1 MKNTTKSTQLFRLK
15 AAVVAVA
22 MCFVSSV
29 ASANPTG
36 VTVVNG
42 SASMVTQGNTLSI
55 TNTPGTILNWQQ
67 FNINQGQTTQFIQQS
82 AQSTVLNRVT
92 GNNPSQIL
100 GTLRSNGQVFLIN
113 PFGIMFGVGS
123 VVDVNGLIAS
133 TLNISNA
140 DFLLNRL
147 NFSGSNST
155 SVMNQG
161 TITTPL
167 GGRVYLIGNNVS
179 NQGVITTPQGQV
191 VLAAGNQVSLVDS
204 INPHIS
210 VTVNAPAG
218 GEVVN
223 LGTIT
228 AQGGSIDIYAP
239 LIQQQ
244 GVIRADSASIDA
256 QGNIVLSATQAV
268 NLTNNSVTS
277 ANGVMGGSVTVQSGL
292 TGSTTIAGHIS
303 ATGTAQGG
311 NVHILGKQ
319 VSLIPSASVD
329 VSGSTGGGTV
339 LVGGDFQGKNAA
351 VQNAFSTS
359 VAQGAVIKADALVN
373 GHGGKS
379 VVWANDTT
387 TFAGRISARG
397 GAQGGNGGNVE
408 VSGKRIL
415 AFTGSV
421 NTLAPKGTAG
431 SLLLDPTSL
440 CITDVA
446 VGWAGC
452 PSVLSPFTIAT
463 NALTNGIWTILTSA
477 TSYGVG
483 DLIVVDPLLLTP
495 ATGTTNL
502 GKTLILE
509 ANGGNVLTLT
519 PAEAL
524 ILKQGSA
531 AKTATA
537 ALGGLMFTYGANL
550 ILRATGSAALGTGSV
565 HVNNSILTDG
575 GSFTIDAQGVASI
588 SGGGAFVLPGATIPN
603 LAGIYTF
610 GGAVNV
616 TATDFVL
623 GWDQRT
629 GMTLATPVSI
639 NTMSGAVTT
648 GQVLGGAVNIG
659 TPMAGTPV
667 MNSILLETGS
677 AIYTGSGG
685 INLSGTRFVNPN
697 GTTSGAFI
705 NSTGHAGFNFD
716 QIDTSRLSVHVDS
729 LMFTPFSANKN
740 VYLGLIGSDPRCAID
755 LCLFS
760 NNLAAGNHYLWA
772 GNGLGVASLGNMTVA
787 GNVNLDGGNNLYVFA
802 AANDITLNGVLSV
815 TQPGVTLLD
824 PVTGLPLPFSVTNLA
839 LIAGNRIL
847 NNVGAGA
854 LSVPAGHSW
863 SLFAKDQT
871 TSSLNGLSA
880 TSVVNMA
887 QNPSVFSFASV
898 LPRLTTVG
906 DPIYLLATTAGNREV
921 FWGSSTPTPTPTPT
935 ATPTPVIKAQTT
947 ELVDCSI
954 NPTICGSN
962 VTNNAI
968 NTTNT
973 KSTSTAI
980 VKPAAAV
987 GVVSYSPSLGV
998 QENTVWGA
1006 YADIRHSRQE
1016 ARQADEDL
1024 ERTAMRL
1031 SDANNAEERKTL
1043 IHEVDTR
1050 SAWTR
1055 VKRAESR
1062 LQETAMELQAAET
1075 ELKQAESPEARMR
1088 AEIRQTVAASR
1099 RAAADVK
1106 MAEAEVM
1113 QAEIAGRNAK
1123 TPEER
1128 ALAEVKKGEAEIRK
1142 VQFEIIKAEVE
1153 VEKANIEV
1161 RQAEE
1166 EVARNPTPQA
1176 KANVEIKRAEAEAS
1190 KADVAIKRADV
1201 EVKTAQNP
1209 VVRANAVL
1217 KVSVAEAR
1225 KAEAD
1230 AQKANV
1236 EAKQADEDAKAVH
1249 SPAVKRLA
1257 EIKNA
1262 EAEVKQAYA
1271 EVKKA
1276 EIDVNTAK
1284 DPVERA
1290 NAEEKVARAEVK
1302 KADAEIKV
1310 AEGRAKVQDTEIAK
1324 AEVAVKKA
1332 TAEEKRA
1339 EVLVKTE
1346 KESGKKVEAEIK
1358 LAEAQMKTV
1367 EAEAK
1372 QATEEVKEA
1381 QKSVKSA
1388 HSADDKYVALKKVE
1402 ASEARVV
1409 AKESEHLAKAAEI
1422 AVKRVEAE
1430 IQQVESEVKEAR
1442 SPEQRAGATK
1452 RLSEKQEEL
1461 ASKRSDAEQKSH
1473 HAAVLSGEAN
1483 QKEDEHLAESARRD
1497 EKTLATFAGIDVTTM
1512 SPARIQELMSVRHA
1526 FLKGKLD
1533 SALQVLAANAKAADL
1548 QPCGA
1553 ANGDVCIQPFASFDK
1568 FVTEV
1573 VARVRLPFMTPT
1585 SSFLPEIERKIAVV
1599 IGNNA
1604 YQDPDIPSLNGA
1616 VRDAD
1621 AISKILKEKM
1631 GYDVRLIHNGTRA
1644 DIVRTLNQVADETGS
1659 KDSVV
1664 VYYAGHGYQMEDTG
1678 MGYWIPS
1685 DGSTSSPA
1693 NWISN
1698 ADINKMLSSIPAK
1711 QMLIVSDS
1719 CFSGS
1724 LTNEGKVSSELTSKE
1739 SPAEILGKRSVV
1751 VMSSGGEE
1759 PVMDEG
1765 RDGHSIF
1772 TWHLMDK
1779 LNKLGSY
1786 EHGAE
1791 VYDQIKAGVMQD
1803 GIPQIPQ
1810 YGASVSAGHNVG
1822 GEYLFEL
1829 RQY

>member
-1 MKNTTKSTQLFRLK
+1 MKNTIKSPQLFRLK

-155 SVMNQG
+155 SVVNQG

-218 GEVVN
+218 GQVVN
-223 LGTIT
+223 LGAIT

-244 GVIRADSASIDA
+244 GVIRADSASLDA

-268 NLTNNSVTS
+268 NLANNSVTS

-292 TGSTTIAGHIS
+292 TGSTTVAGQIS

-311 NVHILGKQ
+311 NVHILGKH
-319 VSLIPSASVD
+319 VSLTPSASVD

-339 LVGGDFQGKNAA
+339 LVGGDFQGKNVA

-373 GHGGKS
+373 GHGGRS

-415 AFTGSV
+415 AFTGLV

-452 PSVLSPFTIAT
+452 PSVLSPFTVAT

-524 ILKQGSA
+524 ILKKGSA
-531 AKTATA
+531 ATTATT

-575 GSFTIDAQGVASI
+575 GNFTIDAQGVASI
-588 SGGGAFVLPGATIPN
+588 SGGGAFILPGTTIPN
-603 LAGIYTF
+603 FAGIYTF
-610 GGAVNV
+610 GGAVNI
-616 TATDFVL
+616 TATEFVL

-667 MNSILLETGS
+667 MNSMLLETGS

-705 NSTGHAGFNFD
+705 NSTGQARFNFD
-716 QIDTSRLSVHVDS
+716 QIDTSKLSVHVDS
-729 LMFTPFSANKN
+729 LVFNPFTANKN
-740 VYLGLIGSDPRCAID
+740 VYLGLVGSDPRCAID

-760 NNLAAGNHYLWA
+760 NNLGIGNYYIWA
-772 GNGLGVASLGNMTVA
+772 GNGIAVTSLGNMTVA
-787 GNVNLDGGNNLYVFA
+787 GNVSLDGGNNRYAFA
-802 AANDITLNGVLSV
+802 AANDLILNGALSV

-824 PVTGLPLPFSVTNLA
+824 PITGLPLPFPTTNLA

-854 LSVPAGHSW
+854 LNVPTGHGW

-887 QNPSVFSFASV
+887 QDPNVFSLASI
-898 LPRLTTVG
+898 LQKLTTVG
-906 DPIYLLATTAGNREV
+906 DPISLWANAGGNQEV
-921 FWGSSTPTPTPTPT
+921 FWGRSTTTPIPVTPVIP
-935 ATPTPVIKAQTT
+935 APTPVTPAPAQTT

-962 VTNNAI
+962 VSNNVL
-968 NTTNT
+968 NPVNT
-973 KSTSTAI
+973 KTTSTAI

-987 GVVSYSPSLGV
+987 GIVSYSPSLGV
-998 QENTVWGA
+998 QENTVWVA

-1031 SDANNAEERKTL
+1031 SDVNNAEERKTL

-1062 LQETAMELQAAET
+1062 LRETGMELQAAET

-1099 RAAADVK
+1099 RADADVK

-1123 TPEER
+1123 TPEEK

-1166 EVARNPTPQA
+1166 EVARNPSPQA

-1190 KADVAIKRADV
+1190 KADVAIKQADV
-1201 EVKTAQNP
+1201 EVKTAQDP

-1236 EAKQADEDAKAVH
+1236 EAKQADEDAKTVH

-1257 EIKNA
+1257 EMKNA
-1262 EAEVKQAYA
+1262 EADVKQAYA

-1276 EIDVNTAK
+1276 EVDVNAAK

-1381 QKSVKSA
+1381 
-1388 HSADDKYVALKKVE
+1388 
-1402 ASEARVV
+1402 
-1409 AKESEHLAKAAEI
+1409 
-1422 AVKRVEAE
+1422 
-1430 IQQVESEVKEAR
+1430 
-1442 SPEQRAGATK
+1442 
-1452 RLSEKQEEL
+1452 
-1461 ASKRSDAEQKSH
+1461 
-1473 HAAVLSGEAN
+1473 
-1483 QKEDEHLAESARRD
+1483 
-1497 EKTLATFAGIDVTTM
+1497 
-1512 SPARIQELMSVRHA
+1512 
-1526 FLKGKLD
+1526 
-1533 SALQVLAANAKAADL
+1533 
-1548 QPCGA
+1548 
-1553 ANGDVCIQPFASFDK
+1553 
-1568 FVTEV
+1568 
-1573 VARVRLPFMTPT
+1573 
-1585 SSFLPEIERKIAVV
+1585 
-1599 IGNNA
+1599 
-1604 YQDPDIPSLNGA
+1604 
-1616 VRDAD
+1616 
-1621 AISKILKEKM
+1621 
-1631 GYDVRLIHNGTRA
+1631 
-1644 DIVRTLNQVADETGS
+1644 
-1659 KDSVV
+1659 
-1664 VYYAGHGYQMEDTG
+1664 
-1678 MGYWIPS
+1678 
-1685 DGSTSSPA
+1685 
-1693 NWISN
+1693 
-1698 ADINKMLSSIPAK
+1698 
-1711 QMLIVSDS
+1711 
-1719 CFSGS
+1719 
-1724 LTNEGKVSSELTSKE
+1724 
-1739 SPAEILGKRSVV
+1739 
-1751 VMSSGGEE
+1751 
-1759 PVMDEG
+1759 
-1765 RDGHSIF
+1765 
-1772 TWHLMDK
+1772 
-1779 LNKLGSY
+1779 
-1786 EHGAE
+1786 
-1791 VYDQIKAGVMQD
+1791 
-1803 GIPQIPQ
+1803 
-1810 YGASVSAGHNVG
+1810 
-1822 GEYLFEL
+1822 
-1829 RQY
+1829 